1 VNGKIEEVLA
11 HKGHTIETTHARAT
25 VLAAVERM
33 NSLKIGALL
42 VTDGDR
48 PLGIITERDIM
59 TRVIAQRIAP
69 ETALVGEVMTR
80 RLVTIC
86 PEATIADAMM
96 VMTDRRCRH
105 LPVVEGDRVFGLLSI
120 GDLMSWLVRD
130 QQRTI
135 EDLQDFICH
144 A

>member
-1 VNGKIEEVLA
+1 MQGCVEEVLA
-11 HKGHTIETTHARAT
+11 RKGHVIETTRARAT

-33 NSLKIGALL
+33 NQLKVGALL

-48 PLGIITERDIM
+48 PLGIITERDVM
-59 TRVIAQRIAP
+59 SRVIAERVAP
-69 ETALVGEVMTR
+69 ESVLVGEVT
-80 RLVTIC
+80 
-86 PEATIADAMM
+86 
-96 VMTDRRCRH
+96 
-105 LPVVEGDRVFGLLSI
+105 VVEGDRVFGLVSI
-120 GDLMSWLVRD
+120 GDLTSWLVRD